1 MHCDM
6 ALRALYLPANT
17 TIDLTAAKATATR
30 LCGQATT
37 DDLARMLDNDTFA
50 DIPITDINPPVCAW
64 SDELVSRHTAPLRRW
79 AEQCL
84 HWLLDEFTASLHH
97 REVLCFH
104 FGVSPSAG
112 DEGVDA
118 YVTGGLNFG
127 AAPTEPYDSW
137 AIFYDSDR
145 YPTGWSDAIG
155 AAAGLLHPH
164 GRGVATRAVTF
175 YAWG

>member
-1 MHCDM
+1 MYCDM

-17 TIDLTAAKATATR
+17 TVDLNAAKATATR

-50 DIPITDINPPVCAW
+50 DIHITGIDPPVGDW

-84 HWLLDEFTASLHH
+84 HRLLDEFAASLQH
-97 REVLCFH
+97 RQVLRFH
-104 FGVSPSAG
+104 FGSNTGDG
-112 DEGVDA
+112 DEGIDA
-118 YVTGGLNFG
+118 YVTGGLNWG
-127 AAPTEPYDSW
+127 AAPTEPYDTW
-137 AIFYDSDR
+137 AIFYDPDS

-164 GRGVATRAVTF
+164 GRGPATRTVTF
-175 YAWG
+175 HAWA